1 MVACSQKK
9 FKKVAESFGG
19 SDFFRTFAT
28 MKEQQYVITGISRLT
43 GNRDEISRPMGYD
56 EAVARLQRELE
67 SRRKHK
73 HPVYTRLRVEK
84 RLPVQLT
91 FQFSDYEQ

>member
-1 MVACSQKK
+1 MAYSREK

-56 EAVARLQRELE
+56 EAVERLQRELE
-67 SRRKHK
+67 SRRMHK
-73 HPVYTRLRVEK
+73 HPAYTRLRVER
-84 RLPVQLT
+84 RLPIQLS
-91 FQFSDYEQ
+91 FQFKDYE